1 MGSARSSN
9 GPTPES
15 SRGCA
20 SGAPRAP
27 RPATAWLPIRT
38 AARRPT
44 SQLAEGPRTLVSTP
58 KREQARAARAEAA
71 DREPHGWLGLVF
83 IAPSMVFIGGLFVIP
98 LVMTAWMSFYHWPLL
113 GRRKFIG
120 LDNYAELLADTQL
133 WQALGFTLLYT
144 VLVTAAILVV
154 AFPLALL
161 VDRPLRNTGIF
172 RTIYFMPVVIGFGA
186 ASTLW
191 MWLLNPDSGVFSR
204 LLLGLG
210 IVDAAPRPLESF
222 WPALAVVILMV
233 VWKTA
238 GFTMV
243 ILLTGLQSIPQEI
256 AEAAKIDGANAF
268 SRFRRITLPL
278 MRNALLLAL
287 VLNITSSMLAFD
299 QFFIITQGGPENSTI
314 SAVFSIYLASFS
326 SYRLGYGSA
335 LSFALLVVLVAISS
349 IQLSF
354 MRQRPEEGR

>member
-1 MGSARSSN
+1 MV
-9 GPTPES
+9 PKPETEEG
-15 SRGCA
+15 RV
-20 SGAPRAP
+20 APMKPMA
-27 RPATAWLPIRT
+27 
-38 AARRPT
+38 
-44 SQLAEGPRTLVSTP
+44 
-58 KREQARAARAEAA
+58 
-71 DREPHGWLGLVF
+71 REPHGWMGLAF
-83 IAPSMVFIGGLFVIP
+83 IAPSMVFIIGLFVIP
-98 LVMTAWMSFYHWPLL
+98 LAMTVWMSFYNWPLL

-120 LDNYAELLADTQL
+120 LANYSELLADTQL
-133 WQALGFTLLYT
+133 WQSLGFTLLYT
-144 VLVTAAILVV
+144 GLVTAAILAVS
-154 AFPLALL
+154 FPLALL
-161 VDRPLRNTGIF
+161 VDRPLKIAGVF
-172 RTIYFMPVVIGFGA
+172 RTMFFMPVVIGFGA

-210 IVDAAPRPLESF
+210 LVDSAPRPLESF
-222 WPALAVVILMV
+222 WTALAVIILMV

-243 ILLTGLQSIPQEI
+243 ILLTGLQSIPNDI
-256 AEAAKIDGANAF
+256 VEAAKIDGASVF

-278 MRNALLLAL
+278 MRNSLLLAL
-287 VLNITSSMLAFD
+287 VLNVTSSMLAFD

-349 IQLSF
+349 VQLSF

>member
-1 MGSARSSN
+1 MVSKFPTKQASSDKT
-9 GPTPES
+9 GVHE
-15 SRGCA
+15 
-20 SGAPRAP
+20 
-27 RPATAWLPIRT
+27 
-38 AARRPT
+38 
-44 SQLAEGPRTLVSTP
+44 
-58 KREQARAARAEAA
+58 
-71 DREPHGWLGLVF
+71 REPHGWLGLVF
-83 IAPSMVFIGGLFVIP
+83 LLPSMVLIIGLFLIP
-98 LVMTAWMSFYHWPLL
+98 LVMTVWMSLYHWPLL
-113 GRRKFIG
+113 GRKKFIG
-120 LDNYAELLADTQL
+120 LENYVELMGDTQL
-133 WQALGFTLLYT
+133 WNSLGFTLLYT
-144 VLVTAAILVV
+144 ALVTAAILLV

-161 VDRPLRNTGIF
+161 VDRPLRSASFF
-172 RTIYFMPVVIGFGA
+172 RTVYFMPVVTGFGA

-210 IVDAAPRPLESF
+210 LVDSAPRPLESF
-222 WPALAVVILMV
+222 WPALAVIILMV

-243 ILLTGLQSIPQEI
+243 ILLTGLQSISPDVV
-256 AEAAKIDGANAF
+256 EAAKIDGASVF

-278 MRNALLLAL
+278 MRNSLLLAL
-287 VLNITSSMLAFD
+287 ILNITSSMLAFD
-299 QFFIITQGGPENSTI
+299 QFFIITQGGPGNSTI

>member
-1 MGSARSSN
+1 M
-9 GPTPES
+9 
-15 SRGCA
+15 
-20 SGAPRAP
+20 
-27 RPATAWLPIRT
+27 
-38 AARRPT
+38 
-44 SQLAEGPRTLVSTP
+44 
-58 KREQARAARAEAA
+58 
-71 DREPHGWLGLVF
+71 
-83 IAPSMVFIGGLFVIP
+83 
-98 LVMTAWMSFYHWPLL
+98 
-113 GRRKFIG
+113 
-120 LDNYAELLADTQL
+120 
-133 WQALGFTLLYT
+133 GFTLLYT
-144 VLVTAAILVV
+144 GLVTVAILAV

-161 VDRPLRNTGIF
+161 VDRPLKMAGFF
-172 RTIYFMPVVIGFGA
+172 RTVLFMPVVIGFGA

-204 LLLGLG
+204 LLLALGL
-210 IVDAAPRPLESF
+210 VESAPRPLESF
-222 WPALAVVILMV
+222 WTALAVIILMV

-243 ILLTGLQSIPQEI
+243 ILLTGLQSIPTDI
-256 AEAAKIDGANAF
+256 VEAAKIDGAGVF

-278 MRNALLLAL
+278 MRNSLLLAL
-287 VLNITSSMLAFD
+287 VLNVTSSMLAFD

-354 MRQRPEEGR
+354 IRERPEEGR

>member
-1 MGSARSSN
+1 MPARQASVSD
-9 GPTPES
+9 TPP
-15 SRGCA
+15 RGGNFDIERRTETLA
-20 SGAPRAP
+20 SHPRTGEA
-27 RPATAWLPIRT
+27 RPAK
-38 AARRPT
+38 
-44 SQLAEGPRTLVSTP
+44 GPAV
-58 KREQARAARAEAA
+58 A
-71 DREPHGWLGLVF
+71 REPHGWLGLAF
-83 IAPSMVFIGGLFVIP
+83 IAPSMAFILGLFVIP
-98 LVMTAWMSFYHWPLL
+98 LAMTMWMSFYHWPLL
-113 GRRKFIG
+113 GRKKFIG
-120 LDNYAELLADTQL
+120 LDNYLELMGDAQL
-133 WQALGFTLLYT
+133 WHSLGFTLLYT
-144 VLVTAAILVV
+144 VMVTAAILAV

-161 VDRPLRNTGIF
+161 VDRPLRSAGFF
-172 RTIYFMPVVIGFGA
+172 RTVFFMPVVIGFGA

-191 MWLLNPDSGVFSR
+191 MWLLNPDNGVFSR

-210 IVDAAPRPLESF
+210 LIDQAPRPLESF
-222 WPALAVVILMV
+222 WPAMAVIILMV

-243 ILLTGLQSIPQEI
+243 ILLTGLQSIPGEVV
-256 AEAAKIDGANAF
+256 EAARIDGASAF

-278 MRNALLLAL
+278 MRNSLLLAL

-335 LSFALLVVLVAISS
+335 LSFVLLVVLVAISS

>member
-1 MGSARSSN
+1 M
-9 GPTPES
+9 
-15 SRGCA
+15 
-20 SGAPRAP
+20 
-27 RPATAWLPIRT
+27 
-38 AARRPT
+38 
-44 SQLAEGPRTLVSTP
+44 STP
-58 KREQARAARAEAA
+58 KTGEVREASAPAMA
-71 DREPHGWLGLVF
+71 REPHGWLGLAF
-83 IAPSMVFIGGLFVIP
+83 IAPSMVFIIGLFVIP
-98 LVMTAWMSFYHWPLL
+98 LAMTIWMSFYHWPLL

-120 LDNYAELLADTQL
+120 LENYVELLGDTQL
-133 WQALGFTLLYT
+133 WHSLGFTLLYT
-144 VLVTAAILVV
+144 VLVTAAILAV

-161 VDRPLRNTGIF
+161 VDRPLKSAGFF
-172 RTIYFMPVVIGFGA
+172 RTVFFMPVVIGFGA

-204 LLLGLG
+204 LLQGLGL
-210 IVDAAPRPLESF
+210 VDAAPRPLESF
-222 WPALAVVILMV
+222 WPALAVIILMV

-243 ILLTGLQSIPQEI
+243 ILLTGLQSIPAEVV
-256 AEAAKIDGANAF
+256 EAAKIDGAGVF

-278 MRNALLLAL
+278 MRNSLLLAM

-354 MRQRPEEGR
+354 MRERPEEGR

>member
-1 MGSARSSN
+1 M
-9 GPTPES
+9 
-15 SRGCA
+15 A
-20 SGAPRAP
+20 SH
-27 RPATAWLPIRT
+27 I
-38 AARRPT
+38 
-44 SQLAEGPRTLVSTP
+44 ST
-58 KREQARAARAEAA
+58 AEARIA
-71 DREPHGWLGLVF
+71 AAPPVAREPHGWLGLAF
-83 IAPSMVFIGGLFVIP
+83 IAPGLTFIIGLFVIP
-98 LVMTAWMSFYHWPLL
+98 LAMTIWMSFYHWPLL
-113 GRRKFIG
+113 GRKKFIG
-120 LDNYAELLADTQL
+120 LDNYVELAGDTAL
-133 WQALGFTLLYT
+133 WQSLGFTLLYT
-144 VLVTAAILVV
+144 VLVTAAILAV

-161 VDRPLRNTGIF
+161 VDRPLRSAGIF
-172 RTIYFMPVVIGFGA
+172 RTIFFMPVVIGFGA

-210 IVDAAPRPLESF
+210 LVDQAPRPLESF
-222 WPALAVVILMV
+222 WPALAVIILMV

-243 ILLTGLQSIPQEI
+243 ILLTGLQGIPAEVT
-256 AEAAKIDGANAF
+256 EAARIDGAGVF

-278 MRNALLLAL
+278 MRNSLLLAL

-335 LSFALLVVLVAISS
+335 LSFVLLVVLVAISS